1 MIKLTQDNVVSQN
14 VSVVPA
20 NKELLVSFSEY
31 ARYVVQDRALPDIR
45 DGLKPVQRRILYA
58 MNDLKL
64 KHDARYTKV
73 AKVVGECMGN
83 YHPHGDASIA
93 SALVRLGQDWVMR
106 YPLIDGMGNW
116 GNIDGDDAA
125 APRYIECRLTKL
137 GEDYLEKPSLS
148 CVAYD
153 ANYDG
158 TRQEPQVLPVPVPAL
173 LLNGSSGIAVGMST
187 SILPNNMTEVISA
200 TIALID
206 NPTMKDTTFLEY
218 LPGPDFPTGG
228 SVHNSRDAYLTGNGT
243 ITVEGKVEI
252 AKEGLI
258 ITEIPYNTT
267 KSSLVTRIAELV
279 DSQKFQYIT
288 GVLDHSDKDGLCI
301 LIEIDKQKH
310 APQAREE
317 LLSLTPVRS
326 CISINMVALI
336 NGSPESVTP
345 RRVVEEWLKFRK
357 DVVQQRLLDEKYQLQ
372 QKCIQWSAEL
382 YFIKNAKT
390 LVDMFLVSDEEQIQG
405 KIPEL
410 SADQIKH
417 LLAMPVRRLLKK
429 DASKTQEEHDNA
441 MSRIEAIEAIIL
453 SETGVSQLIRSELL
467 ALKATCRSAKDKRRT
482 AIWLK

>member
-1 MIKLTQDNVVSQN
+1 MIKLTQDHVMGQN
-14 VSVVPA
+14 VEVVPA
-20 NKELLVSFSEY
+20 NKELLVSFAEY

-64 KHDARYTKV
+64 SYNARYTKV

-83 YHPHGDASIA
+83 YHPHGDSSIA

-137 GEDYLEKPSLS
+137 GEEYLEKPSLM
-148 CVAYD
+148 CVNYES
-153 ANYDG
+153 NYDG
-158 TRQEPQVLPVPVPAL
+158 TRQEPQVLPVPLPAL

-187 SILPNNMTEVISA
+187 SIPPNNMTEVITA

-206 NPTMKDTTFLEY
+206 NPTMKDVTFLDY

-228 SVHNSRDAYLTGNGT
+228 SVHNTREAYLTGNGT

-252 AKEGLI
+252 TKDGLV

-267 KSSLVTRIAELV
+267 KSTLVAKIAELV
-279 DSQKFQYIT
+279 DNEKFNYIT
-288 GVLDHSDKDGLCI
+288 GIQDHSDKDGLCI
-301 LIEIDKQKH
+301 LIEIDKQKN

-317 LLSLTPVRS
+317 LLTLTPVRS
-326 CISINMVALI
+326 CISVNMVALI
-336 NGSPESVTP
+336 DGSPETVTP
-345 RRVVEEWLKFRK
+345 RRIVEEWLKFRTN
-357 DVVQQRLLDEKYQLQ
+357 VVHQRLLDEKYQLQ
-372 QKCIQWSAEL
+372 QKCLQWGAEL
-382 YFIKNAKT
+382 YFIANAKT
-390 LVDMFLVSDEEQIQG
+390 LVDMFLVSNEEEIQG
-405 KIPEL
+405 KIPALNAE
-410 SADQIKH
+410 QIKH

-429 DASKTQEEHDNA
+429 DARKAQDDYNNA

-453 SETGVSQLIRSELL
+453 SETGVSQVIRSELL
-467 ALKATCRSAKDKRRT
+467 ALKAACRSVKDKRRT